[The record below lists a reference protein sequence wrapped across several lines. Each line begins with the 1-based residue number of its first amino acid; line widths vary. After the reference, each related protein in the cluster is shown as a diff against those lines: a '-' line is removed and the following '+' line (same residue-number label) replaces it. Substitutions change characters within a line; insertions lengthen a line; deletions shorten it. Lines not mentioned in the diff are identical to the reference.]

1 MPTYRY
7 PPLVESPADR
17 VVESILR
24 QIAVRDDVLNEAKK
38 RRRLICRL
46 AMQHE
51 AARRWYYSGSIAHGT
66 HNAPLGDADCGV
78 VLNRMFERFRA
89 FGPDAEGAGKGPE
102 EFIHMF
108 AAFILPRL
116 RAEGYPDAELDLTG
130 NRALKF
136 VFNSA
141 VDFDELGPV
150 DPYVDL
156 ILGLTRRDGEGL
168 WIPNRR
174 NRGWDASHPER
185 HTELMTS
192 VDPQPLVVH
201 RAHINRLGKRAV
213 KRDDVID
220 GRIQVMCSWNL
231 GALSLGIVLERKAL
245 ATALA
250 DFFAGA
256 STAIGEGLTKDPAKV
271 SDPISLP
278 EGVTLQIASARLA
291 EMAAVVYASIGATNE
306 FAARRAL
313 APLFGAEID
322 AIREREK
329 RVTIHPLNDALRS
342 RNALAIGT
350 AAGATVP
357 LKRTRSDGD

>member
-1 MPTYRY
+1 MPTYRH
-7 PPLVESPADR
+7 PPLVESPADG

-24 QIAVRDDVLNEAKK
+24 RIAVHEDVLAEAKK

-78 VLNRMFERFRA
+78 VLSRMFERFRA
-89 FGPDAEGAGKGPE
+89 FGPDADGAGKGPE
-102 EFIHMF
+102 EFIRMF
-108 AAFILPRL
+108 AAFILPRV
-116 RAEGYPDAELDLTG
+116 RAAGYPDADVDLTG

-141 VDFDELGPV
+141 VEFDELGSV

-174 NRGWDASHPER
+174 KGGWDASHPER
-185 HTELMTS
+185 HTELMTR
-192 VDPQPLVVH
+192 VDPEPLVVH

-213 KRDDVID
+213 KRDSVID
-220 GRIQVMCSWNL
+220 GQIQVMYSWNL
-231 GALSLGIVLERKAL
+231 GALSLGIVLERKPL
-245 ATALA
+245 AIALA

-256 STAIGEGLTKDPAKV
+256 STAIADGLTRDPANV

-278 EGVTLQIASARLA
+278 EGVTLQIASTRLA
-291 EMAAVVYASIGATNE
+291 EMASVVYEAIGATNV

-313 APLFGAEID
+313 APLFDVEID
-322 AIREREK
+322 EIREREK
-329 RVTIHPLNDALRS
+329 RAATHPLNDALRA
-342 RNALAIGT
+342 RDPLAISA
-350 AAGATVP
+350 AAGATMA
-357 LKRTRSDGD
+357 LKRIRSDGD